1 MNSPW
6 IDAKERLPEID
17 QKVLVYFGAT
27 GQHTPAVISYHGDGG
42 VWRSVLFWM
51 PIPEV
56 PAPDPFEEWHKQFT
70 DDGSPTRKEC
80 RHSGWQ
86 AGVQWARSH
95 PEAEDA
101 WKKELGERK

>member
-6 IDAKERLPEID
+6 VNSQYRLPEEG
-17 QKVLVYFGAT
+17 QKIVVHYPDGSPWKDHVFVYSSEDAKSRKAFL
-27 GQHTPAVISYHGDGG
+27 Y
-42 VWRSVLFWM
+42 WM
-51 PIPEV
+51 PFPEL
-56 PAPDPFEEWHKQFT
+56 PEPDPFEEWHKQFT

-95 PEAEDA
+95 PE
-101 WKKELGERK
+101 K